1 MAARPARPADASFD
15 DGAVAPPDEP
25 AAPPAMTDDAPTPD
39 AADSPEP
46 AEQTAEPAPAQ
57 ADVHE
62 GAQVV
67 EAEVLRAE
75 LADLQAKL
83 LRQTAEY
90 QNYRRRS
97 EGDRAEAVRAGRR
110 EVLLPILDVF
120 DDLRRSLD
128 AAQRAAKQDA
138 AGATDVLTQGVELVY
153 KKFEDALTRV
163 GVESIEAVGR
173 PFSEDEHEAMMQQ
186 PGGDDVE
193 SGTVLAEIQPGYRI
207 GDRVLRHARVIVA
220 E

>member
-1 MAARPARPADASFD
+1 MAARPSRPADASFD
-15 DGAVAPPDEP
+15 DDEP
-25 AAPPAMTDDAPTPD
+25 AAPPAMTDDDPIMA
-39 AADSPEP
+39 EP
-46 AEQTAEPAPAQ
+46 TAEPAAAPSPEPTA
-57 ADVHE
+57 AAVPEPPHE
-62 GAQVV
+62 GAHLAEV
-67 EAEVLRAE
+67 EVLRAE
-75 LADLQAKL
+75 VAELQAKL
-83 LRQTAEY
+83 LRQAAEY

-97 EGDRAEAVRAGRR
+97 EGDRTEAVRTGRR
-110 EVLLPILDVF
+110 EALLPVLDVF

-138 AGATDVLTQGVELVY
+138 AGSTDVLTQGVELVF
-153 KKFEDALTRV
+153 KKFEDALTSV
-163 GVESIEAVGR
+163 GVEPIEAVGL

-193 SGTVLAEIQPGYRI
+193 SGTVLAEIQPGYRL